1 MDGLH
6 VPAAAPWKQHFAGEE
21 FWLEPLTLE
30 DWATVEKRLVQRRP
44 DPIELAKASLDGLD
58 LATKRELLESAL
70 RRAMEHDRATVE
82 ELKQFIETP
91 EGMALVLWLAIRR
104 RHPRITEQRAYEL
117 LMRLGDEQLSRLEA
131 NVQGASGGEGL
142 AKN

>member
-6 VPAAAPWKQHFAGEE
+6 VPAAAPWKQHVGGEE

-30 DWATVEKRLVQRRP
+30 DWATVEKRLVEHRP
-44 DPIELAKASLDGLD
+44 DPIELAKANLDGLD

-70 RRAMEHDRATVE
+70 RRAVEHNRATVE

-91 EGMALVLWLAIRR
+91 EGMALVLWLAIRK
-104 RHPRITEQRAYEL
+104 RHPQITEQRAYEL